1 MFNPHNSKEIVFPH
15 VIPTTILD
23 GKQYSF
29 NNVNGAIKPIGY
41 FGLTTNTF
49 LGGQCKIMGFINELG
64 FWGCQDK
71 HEIGKLRAF
80 YLHDP
85 STVTEYGK
93 QMIQKAFPTNTI
105 QYISYDDIPVT
116 KRDVK
121 RQEKAEKEAQ
131 QHGISPKLIDKKAV
145 ETLETLIDTVV
156 YEENHEKQQERS
168 SPTANELLKKSV
180 RRRNKQPATV
190 NA

>member
-64 FWGCQDK
+64 PIHRNRIRQTN
-71 HEIGKLRAF
+71 
-80 YLHDP
+80 DP
-85 STVTEYGK
+85 EGV
-93 QMIQKAFPTNTI
+93 
-105 QYISYDDIPVT
+105 SY
-116 KRDVK
+116 
-121 RQEKAEKEAQ
+121 
-131 QHGISPKLIDKKAV
+131 
-145 ETLETLIDTVV
+145 
-156 YEENHEKQQERS
+156 
-168 SPTANELLKKSV
+168 
-180 RRRNKQPATV
+180 
-190 NA
+190 